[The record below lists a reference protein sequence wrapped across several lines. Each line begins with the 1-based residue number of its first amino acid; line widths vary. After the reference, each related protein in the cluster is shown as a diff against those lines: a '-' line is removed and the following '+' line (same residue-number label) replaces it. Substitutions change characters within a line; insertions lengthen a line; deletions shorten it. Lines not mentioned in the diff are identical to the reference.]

1 MQRPADYADAARG
14 TRHVFI
20 RDMVLPARI
29 GVYASEQG
37 ATQRVRLNVSLA
49 VGDPGGVGPDRLER
63 VVDYGALAQRL
74 RDEVARE
81 HVQLIETLAERL
93 AEICLADSRVVAA
106 RVRVEKL
113 DILSD
118 SDSAGVEVERLQPK
132 VTHRALEAL
141 ELQ

>member
-1 MQRPADYADAARG
+1 MRSEADYADATRG

-49 VGDPGGVGPDRLER
+49 VADPGGVGSDRLER
-63 VVDYGALAQRL
+63 VVDYGTLAQCL

-93 AEICLADSRVVAA
+93 AEICLRDSRVTAA

-113 DILSD
+113 DIFAD
-118 SDSAGVEVERLQPK
+118 SQSAGIEVERLQPK
-132 VTHRALEAL
+132 VTHRTPEAF